1 MNQTVRILILEDF
14 PSDLELVQYQLKKS
28 ELPLDVRA
36 VDNPSDFEK
45 ELTHFAP
52 DLILSDYNLPQFT
65 ALDAL
70 KILKSRA
77 LDTPLIL
84 VTGTQSDETAVE
96 CLKAGAEDYILKN
109 NLIRLNS
116 AIHHVLEKR
125 NTLREK
131 NAALTALKES
141 ETRYRNLFEN
151 STDMVYTLDAKGHAT
166 SLNPA
171 FKSITGFEPQ
181 EWIGKH
187 FSEIIHR
194 SDFEY
199 LRGLFKSVMNGTTV
213 PPSEIRLLRNDGLY
227 TFVEFTAVPLYE
239 HGRVNGVL
247 GIVRDISGRKRA
259 EERIREQ
266 ADLLNLTRDI
276 ITLRRPDGEI
286 LFWNQAA
293 EKLLGWTA
301 HETIGKSVF
310 QLQLRGKEKF
320 HQNVY
325 NELMDRGHW
334 QGEIKLLTKS
344 GGEILADSR
353 WTLIKEGLRNQHTIL
368 TVSTDVTE
376 QRKLESQFLRAQR
389 LESIGTLA
397 SGIAHDLNNMLMPI
411 MLASHILNKKVVD
424 DEARNLLQTVQA
436 SAEQGAN
443 LIKQVLSFGRG
454 MEGERTLV
462 QLRYLVK
469 DVYKILD
476 KTFPK
481 NIDVQIIE
489 PKELALVNAN
499 STQLHQ
505 VLMNLC
511 VNARDAMPQGGT
523 LTIETAELFIDEHYA
538 QIHIDAKTGP
548 YVVIRVTDSGTGIP
562 DSIKEK
568 IFDPFFTTKE
578 PGQGTGLGL
587 ATVFNIVKGH
597 GGFITLTSD
606 AGQGTTF
613 KIYIPSVIAENEKQP
628 AVAQSEWPAGRG
640 EWLLVAED
648 NASVREITRTTL
660 DGYGY
665 HVLTANDG
673 AEAVGLF
680 AQNRSMIKA
689 IILDMSMPIMDGPS
703 TIRALKKIDPAIAII
718 GVSGLQASRS
728 LDKNLEAE
736 LYAFLQK
743 PYTTLTLLT
752 TLNSLLHKD
761 REGPNIAE

>member
-1 MNQTVRILILEDF
+1 MNTPVRILILEDF
-14 PSDLELVQYQLKKS
+14 PADLELVKHQLKKS
-28 ELPLDVRA
+28 EIPLDIRT

-45 ELTHFAP
+45 ELTNFAP

-70 KILKSRA
+70 KILKSRG

-109 NLIRLNS
+109 NLVRLNS
-116 AIHHVLEKR
+116 AIYNALEKR
-125 NTLREK
+125 DTLREK

-141 ETRYRNLFEN
+141 ETRYRNLFVN

-171 FKSITGFEPQ
+171 FKILTGFEPA
-181 EWIGKH
+181 EWIGRH

-194 SDFEY
+194 IDYAY
-199 LRGLFKSVMNGTTV
+199 LHELVRKVMKGATI
-213 PPSEIRLLRNDGLY
+213 PPSEIRLLRKNGNY
-227 TFVEFTAVPLYE
+227 IFVEFTAVPLYE
-239 HGRVNGVL
+239 HGAVKGVL

-259 EERIREQ
+259 EEQIREQ

-276 ITLRRPDGEI
+276 ITLRHPDGEI

-293 EKLLGWTA
+293 ETLLGWTA
-301 HETIGKSVF
+301 KEAIGKNAF
-310 QLQLRGKEKF
+310 QMQLRGKEKF

-325 NELMDRGHW
+325 NELLEKGHW
-334 QGEIKLLTKS
+334 QGEVKLQTKS
-344 GGEILADSR
+344 GGEILVDSR
-353 WTLIKEGLRNQHTIL
+353 WTLIKDGARNQHTIL
-368 TVSTDVTE
+368 TVSTNVTE
-376 QRKLESQFLRAQR
+376 QRKLEAQFLRAQR

-411 MLASHILNKKVVD
+411 MLASHILSKKVT
-424 DEARNLLQTVQA
+424 DEEGRNLLQTVQA

-462 QLRYLVK
+462 QVRYLVK

-481 NIDVQIIE
+481 NIDVRVIE
-489 PKELALVNAN
+489 PKELPLVNAN

-511 VNARDAMPQGGT
+511 VNARDAMPNGGT
-523 LTIETAELFIDEHYA
+523 LTIETGELFIDEHYA

-548 YVVIRVTDSGTGIP
+548 YIIISVADSGIGIP

-597 GGFITLTSD
+597 DGFITLTSEP
-606 AGQGTTF
+606 GKGTTF
-613 KIYIPSVIAENEKQP
+613 KIYIPAILAENEKQP
-628 AVAQSEWPAGRG
+628 AVVQSEWPGGRG

-689 IILDMSMPIMDGPS
+689 VILDMSMPIMDGPS
-703 TIRALKKIDPAIAII
+703 TMRALKKIDPDIAII

-728 LDKNLEAE
+728 LDKNLESE

-761 REGPNIAE
+761 RE

>member
-1 MNQTVRILILEDF
+1 MNTSVRILILEDF
-14 PSDLELVQYQLKKS
+14 PSDLELVKYQLKKS
-28 ELPLDVRA
+28 DLSLTIHA
-36 VDNPSDFEK
+36 VDNRGDFER
-45 ELTHFAP
+45 ELTDFSP

-70 KILKSRA
+70 KRLKERQLA
-77 LDTPLIL
+77 TPLIL
-84 VTGTQSDETAVE
+84 VTGTQSDEIAVE

-109 NLIRLNS
+109 NLTRLNS
-116 AIHHVLEKR
+116 AIHNVLQKR
-125 NTLREK
+125 DTHREK
-131 NAALTALKES
+131 EAALTALKES

-151 STDMVYTLDAKGHAT
+151 STDMVYTLDTKGCAT

-171 FKSITGFEPQ
+171 FKTITGFEPQ

-199 LRGLFKSVMNGTTV
+199 LRELFKSVMTGTTV
-213 PPSEIRLLRNDGLY
+213 PPSEIRLLQKDGHY

-239 HGRVNGVL
+239 LGEINGVL
-247 GIVRDISGRKRA
+247 GIVRDISGRKHA
-259 EERIREQ
+259 EEQIREQ

-276 ITLRRPDGEI
+276 IILKRLEGEI

-293 EKLLGWTA
+293 EKVLGWTTK
-301 HETIGKSVF
+301 EVLGKSVF
-310 QLQLRGKEKF
+310 QLQLRGKERF

-325 NELMDRGHW
+325 KELLEKSHW
-334 QGEIKLLTKS
+334 QGEVKLLTKS
-344 GGEILADSR
+344 GNEILVDSR
-353 WTLIKEGLRNQHTIL
+353 WTLIKDGNRNHHTIL
-368 TVSTDVTE
+368 TVNTDVTE
-376 QRKLESQFLRAQR
+376 QRKLEAQFYRAQR

-411 MLASHILNKKVVD
+411 MLAAHILSKKAVD
-424 DEARNLLQTVQA
+424 DEGHNLLQTIQS

-462 QLRYLVK
+462 QLRYLIK
-469 DVYKILD
+469 DVYKILE

-511 VNARDAMPQGGT
+511 VNARDAMPNGGT
-523 LTIETAELFIDEHYA
+523 LTIETTELFIDEHYA
-538 QIHIDAKTGP
+538 QIHIDAKSGS
-548 YVVIRVTDSGTGIP
+548 YVIIRVTDSGTGIP

-597 GGFITLTSD
+597 GGFITLISEH
-606 AGQGTTF
+606 GQGTTF
-613 KIYIPSVIAENEKQP
+613 KIYIPSVAAENEKQ
-628 AVAQSEWPAGRG
+628 ATDTQLKWPAGHG
-640 EWLLVAED
+640 EWLLVVED

-660 DGYGY
+660 ESYGY

-689 IILDMSMPIMDGPS
+689 VILDMSMPIMDGPS
-703 TIRALKKIDPAIAII
+703 TIRALKKIDPDIAII

-728 LDKNLEAE
+728 LDKNLATE
-736 LYAFLQK
+736 LFAFIQK

-752 TLNSLLHKD
+752 TLNDLLNKNPKN
-761 REGPNIAE
+761 PNSI